1 MNQQLEPGARAEGG
15 ADKNNSFYRNS
26 NGAPK

>member
-1 MNQQLEPGARAEGG
+1 LSMNQQLEPGARAEGG
-15 ADKNNSFYRNS
+15 ADNSFYRNS